1 MNKERSDALNAAAV
15 LEMKQELANPT
26 TEAEAGSKSPSGH
39 IDDRLS
45 PTRYGERREHGRKGN

>member
-1 MNKERSDALNAAAV
+1 MNKERSDALTAAAV

-26 TEAEAGSKSPSGH
+26 TEAEADSKFPPGY
-39 IDDRLS
+39 IDDRPS

>member
-26 TEAEAGSKSPSGH
+26 TEAEAGSNFPPGH
-39 IDDRLS
+39 IDGRPS
-45 PTRYGERREHGRKGN
+45 PTHYGERREYGRKGN